1 MSFTERRL
9 SVYLFIMKE
18 IIKEILVQNQERNL
32 AKQLKNRNVAPSLDL
47 EKIQAIIGPRRVGK
61 TSTMQLAIE
70 ELKTTR
76 KISSEQILYFNFEDE
91 RIQFKANELD
101 LILQAWQELHPKYT
115 LEDAWFFFDE
125 VQAAPGWER
134 FLNRIN
140 ESYSKR
146 IFFTGSN
153 SSVLHTELKSVLR
166 GRSIAIELL
175 PLSFIEYCSFNNIST
190 NTYGVNKS
198 KIIALSY
205 DYLTN
210 GGYPETIN
218 LPSQDIRTAYLQE
231 YYNAMLLRDIVEYN
245 QLTNYTY
252 LRSLYRMAASSIGK
266 TISNRRLYNQLKSQS
281 YSVGINSVYEAM
293 DMAEQAYLFKRISRF
308 DYSDSKREKSDKKI
322 YWLDNGLLNANT
334 AQYTGNNGLLL
345 ENMVFKELYLKFG
358 SIYTNNIYYYSES
371 SGECDF
377 IIYPEGGTPLPIQVS
392 WTLTD
397 PDTRDREIKGLLKAA
412 AYCRVNTAWIITA
425 EEEETLTID
434 DVHINIIPA
443 WKWMLS
449 K

>member
-1 MSFTERRL
+1 
-9 SVYLFIMKE
+9 MKE
-18 IIKEILVQNQERNL
+18 TLKEILIQNQERTL
-32 AKQLKNRNVAPSLDL
+32 SKGLRVRNTGISLDL

-61 TSTMQLAIE
+61 TSAMLLAIE

-76 KISSEQILYFNFEDE
+76 GIPSGQIIYFNFEDE
-91 RIQFKANELD
+91 RVQFEPRQLD
-101 LILQAWQELHPKYT
+101 LILQAWQELNPESK

-125 VQAAPGWER
+125 VQAAPGWQR

-140 ESYSKR
+140 ETWSKK

-175 PLSFIEYCSFNNIST
+175 PLSFKEYCEFSDFKPSE
-190 NTYGVNKS
+190 YGLGKS
-198 KIIALSY
+198 KTIALFHK
-205 DYLTN
+205 YLVH

-218 LPSQDIRTAYLQE
+218 LPSQQMNLAYLQE

-245 QLTNYTY
+245 QLSNYAY
-252 LRSLYRMAASSIGK
+252 LRSLYRQAASTIGK
-266 TISNRRLYNQLKSQS
+266 TISNRRLYNQLKSQQ
-281 YSVGINSVYEAM
+281 YSVGINSVYDAM

-308 DYSDSKREKSDKKI
+308 DYSDSKREKSDKKV

-345 ENMVFKELYLKFG
+345 ENLVFKELYLKFG
-358 SIYTNNIYYYSES
+358 SIYTNNIYYYAEP

-377 IIYPEGGTPLPIQVS
+377 VIYPEGGIALPVQVS
-392 WTLTD
+392 WTLAD
-397 PDTRDREIKGLLKAA
+397 SDTRNREIKGLLKAA
-412 AYCRVNTAWIITA
+412 SYCKVKEAWIITLDQ
-425 EEEETLTID
+425 EEELTID
-434 DVHINIIPA
+434 GIHIKIKPV
-443 WKWMLS
+443 WKWMLQS
-449 K
+449 

>member
-1 MSFTERRL
+1 
-9 SVYLFIMKE
+9 MKE
-18 IIKEILVQNQERNL
+18 TLKEILIQNQERNL
-32 AKQLKNRNVAPSLDL
+32 SKGLRTRSTGLSLDL

-61 TSTMQLAIE
+61 TSAMQLAIE
-70 ELKTTR
+70 ELRGTR
-76 KISSEQILYFNFEDE
+76 GVTPGQIIYFNFEDE
-91 RIQFKANELD
+91 RVQFQPEQLD
-101 LILQAWQELHPKYT
+101 LILQAWQELNPEIK

-140 ESYSKR
+140 ETWSKK

-175 PLSFIEYCSFNNIST
+175 PLSFKEYCEFSDFKPT
-190 NTYGVNKS
+190 EYGQDKS
-198 KIIALSY
+198 KTIALFHQ
-205 DYLTN
+205 YLVN

-218 LPSQDIRTAYLQE
+218 LPSNQIRLAYLQE

-245 QLTNYTY
+245 RLSNYTY
-252 LRSLYRMAASSIGK
+252 LRSLYRQAATTIGK
-266 TISNRRLYNQLKSQS
+266 TISNRRLYNQLKSQQ

-322 YWLDNGLLNANT
+322 YWVDNGLLNANT

-345 ENMVFKELYLKFG
+345 ENLVFKELYLKFG
-358 SIYTNNIYYYSES
+358 SIYTNNIYYYSEP
-371 SGECDF
+371 GADCDF
-377 IIYPEGGTPLPIQVS
+377 VIYREGGTALPVQVS
-392 WTLTD
+392 WTLND
-397 PDTRDREIKGLLKAA
+397 PETRTREIKGLLKAA
-412 AYCRVNTAWIITA
+412 GYCKVKEAWIITLD
-425 EEEETLTID
+425 EEEELKID
-434 DVHINIIPA
+434 GVRIQIMPA
-443 WKWMLS
+443 WKWMLKPEIIS
-449 K
+449 